1 MALLLRLKSLKSSNG
16 CFGLHI
22 QGVFSLFRPE
32 NDKVPDLKEIMTQ
45 EPFLGEEQV
54 KTLYIKAVGVKTPCL
69 EKLILIFSDTLEHD
83 FR

>member
-45 EPFLGEEQV
+45 EPFLGEEQADLKFV
-54 KTLYIKAVGVKTPCL
+54 K
-69 EKLILIFSDTLEHD
+69 IFTRPN
-83 FR
+83 FRV

>member
-1 MALLLRLKSLKSSNG
+1 MALLLRLKSLKSSN
-16 CFGLHI
+16 FGLHI

-32 NDKVPDLKEIMTQ
+32 NDKVPDLKEMMTQ

-54 KTLYIKAVGVKTPCL
+54 KTLYIKAVGVKSPCL
-69 EKLILIFSDTLEHD
+69 EKLILIFSDTLDHD

>member
-1 MALLLRLKSLKSSNG
+1 MGVLDSTYRVFFHCFALKIR
-16 CFGLHI
+16 C
-22 QGVFSLFRPE
+22 QT
-32 NDKVPDLKEIMTQ
+32 EIMTQ

-54 KTLYIKAVGVKTPCL
+54 KTLYIKAVGVKSPCL